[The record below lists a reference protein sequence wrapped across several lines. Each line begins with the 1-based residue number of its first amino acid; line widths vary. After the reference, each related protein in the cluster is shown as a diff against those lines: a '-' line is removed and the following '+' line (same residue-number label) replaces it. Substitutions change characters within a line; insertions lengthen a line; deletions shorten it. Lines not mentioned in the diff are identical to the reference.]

1 MTDAVLVAL
10 IASVPPTLVG
20 AAVLVTSL
28 RNGKRTVSIED
39 KIVGLD
45 IKVDGRLTELLS
57 STKAQ
62 GRQDERDEQRE
73 DAGK

>member
-62 GRQDERDEQRE
+62 GRQDVRDEQRE